1 MNPPPEPSSP
11 IGATGVSP
19 SGPSPTPAAP
29 PAAAPSMPPSAAAP
43 TQPPAPTAAST
54 VPAGTPQD
62 GSGGAAMVNAI
73 RTEVGKVIVGQQ
85 GVLAGFLAALLAD
98 GHVLLE
104 GVPGVAKTLLVKT
117 VASTLTVD
125 MNRIQF
131 TPDLMPSDITGQLM
145 YEQASG
151 EFAFRQ
157 GPIFTN
163 LLLAD
168 EINRTPPKTQ
178 AALLEV
184 MEERQT
190 TVAGEARALPDP
202 FMVIATQNPVEYE
215 GTYPL
220 PEAQLDRFL
229 AKIYVGY
236 PERDAEQMVLAR
248 HNSGMSL
255 HEVAANGVRAVATP
269 ADLAQAR
276 TEVRAVQVE
285 DAILGYIT
293 DIVRA
298 TRTSPVVDLGVSPR
312 GGVAMLGLS
321 KAWAWMAGRS
331 FVTPDDIKMI
341 AKPALRHR
349 LQVQPEAELEG
360 VTADIVLDGLL
371 ESVPVPR

>member
-1 MNPPPEPSSP
+1 
-11 IGATGVSP
+11 
-19 SGPSPTPAAP
+19 
-29 PAAAPSMPPSAAAP
+29 MPPSAAAP

-62 GSGGAAMVNAI
+62 GGGGAAMVNAI

-269 ADLAQAR
+269 TDLAQAR
-276 TEVRAVQVE
+276 AEVRAVQVE